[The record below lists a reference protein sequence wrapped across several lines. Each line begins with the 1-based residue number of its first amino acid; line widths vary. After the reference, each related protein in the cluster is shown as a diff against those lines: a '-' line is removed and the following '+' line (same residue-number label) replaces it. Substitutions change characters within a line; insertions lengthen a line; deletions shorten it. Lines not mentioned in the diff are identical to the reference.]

1 MLCNRLA
8 IMAHGELKC
17 IGYIQ
22 KLKEKFGKGFSLMVK
37 IKPDAIKKHSVSR
50 MDLDSTDASPSGPN
64 CTTDIKLKLKSLF
77 PCDLKDEHEV
87 KNVNFFGGLVI
98 FF

>member
-37 IKPDAIKKHSVSR
+37 LKADAIKTQSVSR
-50 MDLDSTDASPSGPN
+50 IDLDSTDASPSAPN

-87 KNVNFFGGLVI
+87 SLSRF
-98 FF
+98 